1 MQINTK
7 QTGEVY
13 FMNLDVLRFI
23 AAFMIVFVHG
33 YEGWHGWFGYP
44 GFMTTGDY
52 KTLSK
57 SGEYINRAISNLG
70 FGVDVFFL
78 ISGFLITFLLIKEY
92 EESGSVSLKKFYM
105 RRILRIWPLY
115 YFIMLVSPLIIN
127 WLGETTQPNYL
138 MTALFLNNFETIK
151 TEQWIYPFAHFWSI
165 CIEEHFYIF
174 WPILIKILP
183 KKRLPEFFCSI
194 ILLSILYRSY
204 EYIMNPY
211 PWMPIYLHTL
221 SRIDVLAIGSLFG
234 YIHYY
239 KPMQI
244 KVPFS
249 IRMSLYLLFIV
260 CFFIDPVHSWDTF
273 FLAAFKKYF
282 YVLISGFAM
291 YNYMFNP
298 EAKFRILRKGPI
310 HYLGKVSYGIYMY
323 HNVLILIVIKKVVFN
338 NGIHNI
344 YIYTAILLGFC
355 ILVPIISYE
364 LIEKPFLKL
373 KRKFEVVHTRR

>member
-1 MQINTK
+1 
-7 QTGEVY
+7 
-13 FMNLDVLRFI
+13 MNLDVLRFI